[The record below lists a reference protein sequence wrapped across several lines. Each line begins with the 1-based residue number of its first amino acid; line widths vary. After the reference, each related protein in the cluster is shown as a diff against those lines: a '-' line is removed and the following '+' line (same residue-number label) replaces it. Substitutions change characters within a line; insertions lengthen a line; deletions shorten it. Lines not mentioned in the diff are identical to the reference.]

1 MASSGAAHEAGGE
14 VTHETIAIRV
24 LGALSATANGHPVV
38 IAGPRQRTIFAML
51 VLAGG
56 SVVSVDSLV
65 DAVWGSRPPNTART
79 QVAICVGALRKAF
92 RAALFDDPVIETTH
106 PGYRILTSAC
116 TFDARDFAAVCAEA
130 AESIRLGHVD
140 EGVGLYRKALDL
152 WTGPA
157 LSGVAGQVVED
168 EATRLEAERLAAY
181 EALFDAELAL
191 GRHQE
196 VLPELSALADD
207 QPLHEKLRHTLMLAQ
222 YRSGRRAEA
231 AEGFRSWRRRFVEEI
246 GMEPSASIHELHRA
260 ILQDAPELSLRGND
274 EPRSG
279 RRALPAEL
287 PAAVP
292 EFLGRE
298 AELAVLD
305 TLVADA
311 GDIGLC
317 GGTSRP
323 RAGVVAGAAGVGK
336 TSLVAHWAHRV
347 SRHFPDGQL
356 YADLSQYEWTQPTAT
371 VHALLGRFLRVLG
384 VAAEL
389 VPDRLDERVSF
400 YRSLLADRRA
410 LVVLDNACSLAHI
423 QPFLPGC
430 GPSRV
435 VATTGGRQDPM
446 AVGIGAVRVDL
457 GPLPDAQAVKLVARI
472 IGERRVLE
480 DTSAV
485 DELGRLR
492 GRLPLALRAA
502 AGRLAAKPHWSVR
515 HLVHRLTKGS
525 RRLDEL
531 SAGGLE
537 VRQGLERGYRGLPEE
552 AARMFR
558 MLGLL
563 DAPDFTAHAG
573 AMLLA
578 VDHAAAEDAMEQLFD
593 MHLLTVVGT
602 DAGGALRYAFHEL
615 ARLFAH
621 ERALAEECD
630 QTRQAAL
637 NRLSGMH
644 LAGLSISH

>member
-1 MASSGAAHEAGGE
+1 MASSDAADQAADE

-24 LGALSATANGHPVV
+24 LGALSATVNGHPVV

-56 SVVSVDSLV
+56 RVVSVDSLV
-65 DAVWGSRPPNTART
+65 DAVWGGRPPNTART

-130 AESIRLGHVD
+130 AESIRLGRVD

-246 GMEPSASIHELHRA
+246 GMEPSGSIHELHRA
-260 ILQDAPELSLRGND
+260 ILQDAPELSLRADG

-311 GDIGLC
+311 GAAEPSS
-317 GGTSRP
+317 TSRP

-336 TSLVAHWAHRV
+336 TSLVAYWAHRAL
-347 SRHFPDGQL
+347 RHFPDGQL

-389 VPDRLDERVSF
+389 VPDRPDECVSL
-400 YRSLLADRRA
+400 YRSLLADRRV
-410 LVVLDNACSLAHI
+410 LVVLDNACSLVHI

-457 GPLPDAQAVKLVARI
+457 GPLPDAQAAELVARI

-480 DTSAV
+480 DASAV
-485 DELGRLR
+485 YELGRLC

-515 HLVHRLTKGS
+515 HLVHRLAKGS

-537 VRQGLERGYRGLPEE
+537 VRQGLERGYRSLPEG
-552 AARMFR
+552 AARMCR

-573 AMLLA
+573 AVLLA
-578 VDHAAAEDAMEQLFD
+578 VDHVAAEDAMEQLFD

-602 DAGGALRYAFHEL
+602 DASGALRYAFHEL
-615 ARLFAH
+615 VRPFAR
-621 ERALAEECD
+621 ERALAEESD

-644 LAGLSISH
+644 LAGPSISH

>member
-1 MASSGAAHEAGGE
+1 M
-14 VTHETIAIRV
+14 
-24 LGALSATANGHPVV
+24 

-56 SVVSVDSLV
+56 RVVTVDSLV

-92 RAALFDDPVIETTH
+92 RAALFDAPVIETTH
-106 PGYRILTSAC
+106 PGYRILTRAC
-116 TFDARDFAAVCAEA
+116 TFDTHDFAADCAEA
-130 AESIRLGHVD
+130 AEAVRLGHID
-140 EGVGLYRKALDL
+140 EGVGWYRKALDL

-157 LSGVAGQVVED
+157 LSGVAGQGVAD
-168 EATRLEAERLAAY
+168 EATRLESERLAVY
-181 EALFDAELAL
+181 EALFDAELTL

-207 QPLHEKLRHTLMLAQ
+207 QPLHEKLRHSLMLAQ

-231 AEGFRSWRRRFVEEI
+231 AEGFRTWRRRFVEEI

-260 ILQDAPELSLRGND
+260 ILQDAPELTLRD
-274 EPRSG
+274 DAHLSG

-287 PAAVP
+287 PADVP

-298 AELAVLD
+298 PELAVLD
-305 TLVADA
+305 TLLADTDDE
-311 GDIGLC
+311 GFS
-317 GGTSRP
+317 GTARP
-323 RAGVVAGAAGVGK
+323 CVGVVAGAAGVGK
-336 TSLVAHWAHRV
+336 TSLVAHWAHR
-347 SRHFPDGQL
+347 SLRHFPDGQL
-356 YADLSQYEWTQPTAT
+356 YADLSQYEWTQPSTT

-389 VPDRLDERVSF
+389 VPDRADECVSL
-400 YRSLLADRRA
+400 YRSLLADRRI
-410 LVVLDNACSLAHI
+410 LVVLDNACSLERI
-423 QPFLPGC
+423 QSFLPGC

-446 AVGIGAVRVDL
+446 AVGSGAVRVDL
-457 GPLPDAQAVKLVARI
+457 GPLPDAQAVELVARI
-472 IGERRVLE
+472 IGEGRVLE

-485 DELGRLR
+485 NELGLLC

-515 HLVHRLTKGS
+515 HLVYRLTNGS

-537 VRQGLERGYRGLPEE
+537 VRKGLERGYRSLPEE
-552 AARMFR
+552 AARMCR

-563 DAPDFTAHAG
+563 DTPDFTAQAG
-573 AMLLA
+573 ATLLA
-578 VDHAAAEDAMEQLFD
+578 VDYVAAEDAMEQLFD

-602 DAGGALRYAFHEL
+602 DASGALRYAFHEL
-615 ARLFAH
+615 ARLFAR
-621 ERALAEECD
+621 ERALAEESE

-637 NRLSGMH
+637 SRLSGMH

>member
-1 MASSGAAHEAGGE
+1 MASSDAAHEGAGE
-14 VTHETIAIRV
+14 AKHERIAIRV
-24 LGALSATANGHPVV
+24 LGALSATVNGHPVV

-56 SVVSVDSLV
+56 HVVSVDSLV
-65 DAVWGSRPPNTART
+65 DAVWGGRPPNTART

-92 RAALFDDPVIETTH
+92 RASFFAAPVIETTH
-106 PGYRILTSAC
+106 PGYRILTRAC
-116 TFDARDFAAVCAEA
+116 TLDARDFATISAEA

-140 EGVGLYRKALDL
+140 EGVGLYRKALEL
-152 WTGPA
+152 WTGRA
-157 LSGVAGQVVED
+157 LSGVAGQVIED

-181 EALFDAELAL
+181 EALFDAELTL
-191 GRHQE
+191 GRHQD

-207 QPLHEKLRHTLMLAQ
+207 QPLHEKLRHSLMLAQ

-231 AEGFRSWRRRFVEEI
+231 AEGFRNWRRRFVEEI

-260 ILQDAPELSLRGND
+260 ILQDAPELSLFGDD
-274 EPRSG
+274 EPQSG
-279 RRALPAEL
+279 RRASPAEL
-287 PAAVP
+287 PADVP
-292 EFLGRE
+292 DFLGRE
-298 AELAVLD
+298 TELAVLD

-311 GDIGLC
+311 GDKEPSGAA
-317 GGTSRP
+317 RP

-347 SRHFPDGQL
+347 LQHFPDGQL
-356 YADLSQYEWTQPTAT
+356 YADLSQYEWTQPSAT

-389 VPDRLDERVSF
+389 VPERLDECVSL
-400 YRSLLADRRA
+400 YRSLLADRRV
-410 LVVLDNACSLAHI
+410 LVVLDNASSLAHI
-423 QPFLPGC
+423 QPFLPGS

-446 AVGIGAVRVDL
+446 AVGSGAVRVDL
-457 GPLPDAQAVKLVARI
+457 GPLPDAQAVELVARI

-480 DTSAV
+480 DASAV
-485 DELGRLR
+485 YELGRLC

-502 AGRLAAKPHWSVR
+502 AGRLAVKPHWSVR
-515 HLVHRLTKGS
+515 HLVYRLTKG

-537 VRQGLERGYRGLPEE
+537 VRQGLERGYRSLSEE
-552 AARMFR
+552 AARMCR

-573 AMLLA
+573 ATLLA
-578 VDHAAAEDAMEQLFD
+578 VDQVAAEDAMEQLFD

-615 ARLFAH
+615 ARLFAR
-621 ERALAEECD
+621 ERALAEESD

-644 LAGLSISH
+644 LTGLSISR